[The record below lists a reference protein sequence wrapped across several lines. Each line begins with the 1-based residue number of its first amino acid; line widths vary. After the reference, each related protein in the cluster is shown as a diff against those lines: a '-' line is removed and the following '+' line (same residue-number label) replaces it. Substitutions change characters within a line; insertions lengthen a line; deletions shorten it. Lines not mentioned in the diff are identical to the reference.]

1 LSGTEVKKIVE
12 KFVLYLR
19 DIHKLKMYAT
29 VLSRISCLVVR
40 QARILWFKTDEFV
53 RSLEQASMAIITI
66 SRGTFSGGKALA
78 ESLAKSLGYRSVDRD
93 VIVERAAASG
103 VSQEE
108 LRNALE
114 KPPTWLERFQHRK
127 YLYLT
132 LIQAALTEEVRSGA
146 VIYHGNAGHLL
157 LKGAPHLMRVRIIAP
172 LDFRVRMAQEKLR
185 LTRAE
190 AMGYIHKSDYDRRKW
205 TQFLYGLDWGDPVLY
220 DLILNLEHMR
230 LDEACDTIAATV
242 RAKSFALTPECRQA
256 LDDLALASQVRAE
269 LVLAGA
275 TSHLEPEVI
284 ARRGKVMIRG
294 LAAEE
299 DVEAAERV
307 AAAVPGVV
315 RVVIDSSSAAD
326 AANDESHTHAVHK

>member
-1 LSGTEVKKIVE
+1 
-12 KFVLYLR
+12 
-19 DIHKLKMYAT
+19 
-29 VLSRISCLVVR
+29 
-40 QARILWFKTDEFV
+40 
-53 RSLEQASMAIITI
+53 MAIITI
-66 SRGTFSGGKALA
+66 SRGSFSGGKALA
-78 ESLAKSLGYRSVDRD
+78 ECLAKSLGYRSVDRD

-172 LDFRVRMAQEKLR
+172 LEQRVRIAQEKLR

-190 AMGYIHKSDYDRRKW
+190 AMGYIHKADYDRRKW

-220 DLILNLEHMR
+220 DLVINLENMQVE
-230 LDEACDTIAATV
+230 EASDTIAATV
-242 RAKSFALTPECRQA
+242 RARSFALTPECRQA
-256 LDDLALASQVRAE
+256 LDDLALASRVRAE
-269 LVLAGA
+269 LVLDTA
-275 TSHLEPEVI
+275 TAHLEPELI
-284 ARRGKVMIRG
+284 AHGGKVIIRG
-294 LAAEE
+294 LGAEE
-299 DVEAAERV
+299 DAQAAERV
-307 AAAVPGVV
+307 ARAVPGV
-315 RVVIDSSSAAD
+315 REVVVASAAVQEVEY
-326 AANDESHTHAVHK
+326 AAAER